1 LSALKII
8 RLQFKVTQFLNT
20 VHFKQNLTNTI
31 LIIMKT
37 LNSFLSANQ
46 SSEVVLNLNQ
56 LNVLKGG
63 DGNTSTSNEQGE
75 IVEKN
80 PPIYIKE

>member
-1 LSALKII
+1 
-8 RLQFKVTQFLNT
+8 
-20 VHFKQNLTNTI
+20 
-31 LIIMKT
+31 MKT

>member
-1 LSALKII
+1 
-8 RLQFKVTQFLNT
+8 
-20 VHFKQNLTNTI
+20 
-31 LIIMKT
+31 MKT

-46 SSEVVLNLNQ
+46 SSEVILNLNQ

-63 DGNTSTSNEQGE
+63 EDSASSSGTPDNTE
-75 IVEKN
+75 IIEKD

>member
-1 LSALKII
+1 MEYVGEGP
-8 RLQFKVTQFLNT
+8 R
-20 VHFKQNLTNTI
+20 I
-31 LIIMKT
+31 LITKNHNSMKT
-37 LNSFLSANQ
+37 LSSFLSANQ
-46 SSEVVLNLNQ
+46 SSEVILNLNQ

>member
-1 LSALKII
+1 MEYVGEGP
-8 RLQFKVTQFLNT
+8 R
-20 VHFKQNLTNTI
+20 I
-31 LIIMKT
+31 LITKNHNSMKT
-37 LNSFLSANQ
+37 LSSFLSANQ
-46 SSEVVLNLNQ
+46 SSEVILNLNQ

-63 DGNTSTSNEQGE
+63 EESSSTSNEQGE

>member
-1 LSALKII
+1 MEYVGEGP
-8 RLQFKVTQFLNT
+8 R
-20 VHFKQNLTNTI
+20 I
-31 LIIMKT
+31 LITKNHYSMKT
-37 LNSFLSANQ
+37 LSSFLSANQ
-46 SSEVVLNLNQ
+46 SSEVILNLNQ

-63 DGNTSTSNEQGE
+63 EESSSTSNEQGE

>member
-1 LSALKII
+1 MEYVGEGP
-8 RLQFKVTQFLNT
+8 R
-20 VHFKQNLTNTI
+20 I
-31 LIIMKT
+31 LITKNHNSMKT
-37 LNSFLSANQ
+37 LSSFLSANQ
-46 SSEVVLNLNQ
+46 SLEVILNLNQ

-63 DGNTSTSNEQGE
+63 EESSSTSNEQGE

>member
-1 LSALKII
+1 
-8 RLQFKVTQFLNT
+8 
-20 VHFKQNLTNTI
+20 
-31 LIIMKT
+31 MKT
-37 LNSFLSANQ
+37 LSSFLSANQ
-46 SSEVVLNLNQ
+46 SSEVILNLNQ

-63 DGNTSTSNEQGE
+63 EESSSTSNEQGE